1 MTYEDFAQVN
11 EEHKINLKNYLNSST
26 KLQEPREIEVFKK
39 SHAFKARL
47 SKTNDFLIL
56 STDTEDLPACLRLER
71 IIHDACELSEF
82 FQNSKLNYISN
93 MSFLKDNFSK
103 IGKFIFSWVNDP
115 DITGVL
121 YSCNHYDMLRICK
134 VDNLRKVLG
143 KLVLKGGKVLLN
155 LCDCF
160 AMVFVNNTL
169 YMISDLD
176 MILLS
181 TSNLNFSGLDIKSIY
196 ISDLIN
202 HKRNLSNFFFDSTVE
217 TIVLRNFDTSCV
229 GTMQSMFENCINLR
243 SVNVEDL
250 NTCRVSS
257 FDSMFRNCK
266 SLEELN
272 LNNWDVRNVE
282 NMNNMFEGCTNL
294 KKLSID
300 KWVTSKLRYKEYFI
314 DNCISLDK
322 SQYKKLKFGR
332 RGK

>member
-11 EEHKINLKNYLNSST
+11 EEHKLNLKNYLNSLQ
-26 KLQEPREIEVFKK
+26 KLQEAREIEVAKK

-47 SKTNDFLIL
+47 SQNNDFLIL
-56 STDTEDLPACLRLER
+56 STDTEDLPPCLRLER
-71 IIHDACELSEF
+71 IIHDACELYAF

-93 MSFLKDNFSK
+93 ISFLRDNFSK
-103 IGKFIFSWVNDP
+103 IGKFIFSWLNDP

-121 YSCNHYDMLRICK
+121 YNYNHYDMLRLCK
-134 VDNLRKVLG
+134 VDNLRKALG
-143 KLVLKGGKVLLN
+143 KMVLKGGKILLN

-176 MILLS
+176 MVLLS
-181 TSNLNFSGLDIKSIY
+181 TSNLNFSGLDIKCIY
-196 ISDLIN
+196 ISDLLN
-202 HKRNLSNFFFDSTVE
+202 QKRNLSNFFFDSTVE
-217 TIVLRNFDTSCV
+217 TIVLKNFDTSFV
-229 GTMQSMFENCINLR
+229 STMQSMFEHCINLR
-243 SVNVEDL
+243 SVNVEEL

-257 FDSMFRNCK
+257 FASMFRNCK

-272 LNNWDVRNVE
+272 LNNWDVRNAE

-300 KWVTSKLRYKEYFI
+300 KWVTPKLRYKEYFI
-314 DNCISLDK
+314 DDCISLDK
-322 SQYKKLKFGR
+322 SQYKKLNLGK